1 MRVRPPFLTGSNKE
15 LMTGIMYSDF
25 FDAPRTVEKPVGK
38 SKKAKVM
45 EPKGKK
51 GKKGK
56 GVTFDEEEDE
66 KDVADDAREVMGRF
80 KEDLFADDEEEEV
93 ENDQRMSSSFLDY
106 GVECSYSAMSTFE
119 KRQKALADQIAQYEQ
134 EAVGPKDWTLLGEAS
149 SRARPEN
156 SLLEEDLDFE
166 HVRKATPV
174 ITEEVVK
181 SLEELIKKRILDV
194 SHCLHALDPADW

>member
-1 MRVRPPFLTGSNKE
+1 
-15 LMTGIMYSDF
+15 
-25 FDAPRTVEKPVGK
+25 
-38 SKKAKVM
+38 
-45 EPKGKK
+45 
-51 GKKGK
+51 
-56 GVTFDEEEDE
+56 
-66 KDVADDAREVMGRF
+66 
-80 KEDLFADDEEEEV
+80 
-93 ENDQRMSSSFLDY
+93 
-106 GVECSYSAMSTFE
+106 MSTFE

-166 HVRKATPV
+166 HVRKVTPV

-194 SHCLHALDPADW
+194 GSSILILETLLMSRTTSTLQSGFELTSPRHSLLLDISNYKINNRQNPSQRSTKRNTNLPKRVVKVLIPVTLSSRRIIRRLKIFGTISVTNLMP

>member
-1 MRVRPPFLTGSNKE
+1 
-15 LMTGIMYSDF
+15 
-25 FDAPRTVEKPVGK
+25 
-38 SKKAKVM
+38 
-45 EPKGKK
+45 
-51 GKKGK
+51 
-56 GVTFDEEEDE
+56 
-66 KDVADDAREVMGRF
+66 
-80 KEDLFADDEEEEV
+80 
-93 ENDQRMSSSFLDY
+93 
-106 GVECSYSAMSTFE
+106 MSTFE

-194 SHCLHALDPADW
+194 SYHHILRTELTGRTTSTRQSVSEHMNPHHSLPLDISNYKINNLRNHLPRSTRRNINPLKLAVKVLIPVMPSSRRIIRRLKIFGMIFVTSLMR